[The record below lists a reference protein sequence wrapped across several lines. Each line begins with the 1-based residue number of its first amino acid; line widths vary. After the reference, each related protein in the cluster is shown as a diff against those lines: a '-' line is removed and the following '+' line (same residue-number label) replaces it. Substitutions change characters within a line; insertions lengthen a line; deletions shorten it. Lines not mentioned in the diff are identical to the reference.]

1 MNTTTLELVFASQNQ
16 NKVKEIQGLLPDHVS
31 VKSLKDIAC
40 FDDIPEEEPTLEGNA
55 LQKAKYIYDKFGVN
69 CFADDTG
76 LEIEALDGAPGVYSA
91 RFSGP
96 EKNDD
101 NNIDLVLEKLAS
113 QVNRNARFRTVIAL
127 ILDGKEYLFEGIVR
141 GEIRKERKGTE
152 GFGYDP
158 IFEPEQFGK
167 TFAEMSLDQKNERS
181 HRSRAINRVSDF
193 LRSIKRNS

>member
-167 TFAEMSLDQKNERS
+167 TFAEMTINQKNERS

>member
-167 TFAEMSLDQKNERS
+167 TFAEMTINQKNERS
-181 HRSRAINRVSDF
+181 HRSRAIKNLSEF

>member
-96 EKNDD
+96 ERNDD

>member
-40 FDDIPEEEPTLEGNA
+40 FDEIPEEEPTLEGNA

-193 LRSIKRNS
+193 LRSIQRNS

>member
-40 FDDIPEEEPTLEGNA
+40 FDEIPEEEPTLEGNA

>member
-193 LRSIKRNS
+193 LRSIQRNS